1 MVGVGEMSD
10 SGWEFG
16 SESGSVTVSGVPVV
30 LDVGEATPSVVTVLC
45 GGVPSDSD
53 WDFVEPQSFS
63 FPTSVISLV
72 WKTLRT

>member
-16 SESGSVTVSGVPVV
+16 SESGSVVVSGVPVV
-30 LDVGEATPSVVTVLC
+30 PDVGEAALSVVTVLC

-53 WDFVEPQSFS
+53 WILWNRSPFLFQQA
-63 FPTSVISLV
+63 
-72 WKTLRT
+72 